1 MAANVP
7 STEGWGGGFRVAGG
21 HQPSGEEDEVM
32 DQPAQQQGEE
42 TYRGSAHGWAGKAA
56 EITGPVSGVG
66 RAEV

>member
-1 MAANVP
+1 
-7 STEGWGGGFRVAGG
+7 
-21 HQPSGEEDEVM
+21 M